1 MNIKTLLSGIQKTS
15 HTFDVTGLSLNTQS
29 LQKGDIFVAIQ
40 GTQKH
45 GSEFVQNAI
54 DKGCI
59 AILVEDRDFQCSVPS
74 IGLIILALIYQIWL
88 KPFIK
93 KHKTS
98 S

>member
-15 HTFDVTGLSLNTQS
+15 YTFDVKGLSLNTQS

-40 GTQKH
+40 GIQKH

-59 AILVEDRDFQCSVPS
+59 AISGRR
-74 IGLIILALIYQIWL
+74 
-88 KPFIK
+88 
-93 KHKTS
+93 
-98 S
+98 